1 MGRCR
6 ERKIQQ
12 GDTWKLAVA
21 KISVT
26 LTFFLVVCIATIGFA
41 APKPGLLPGA
51 QEAQRPAEP
60 DVAYTDPLG
69 RSTPQGTLLGFMKSA
84 TQGDYERALQYLDTK
99 KTGISAQQLIIALN
113 SVLHRGFQSKL
124 GIMSNKPE
132 GDLDDNLPPSK
143 ERVGVVKAPSGSL
156 DILLERVQ
164 RGNNPPI
171 WLFSAETLKNV
182 PEIYKELDIRTIDAY
197 LPKFLVNTW
206 FLWFPLWQWFSILL
220 VIPISIGLANLVS
233 RLFRPVVLLLVRRI
247 TKTQVD
253 PHVLRLTGPVRI
265 LIFALA
271 IWSISLVSQSVL
283 TSLFWT
289 YVASTLTVIGATW
302 LCMRFIDI
310 LSKLKQKQ
318 LAAVSLD
325 KISLIQLLGKL
336 SQILALIV
344 GAFVIFYIA
353 GINIAAALTGL
364 GIGGIAIAFAAQ
376 KTLENLFGGIMIIS
390 DRPIRIGDFCR
401 AGDTMGTVENIGL
414 RSTRIRTLKRT
425 VVSVPNGQ
433 LAVMSLE
440 NFAMRDKIW
449 FHHTLSL
456 RYETTADQLRYILV
470 EIRKMLYEHPKVES
484 PSARIRLIG
493 FGSSSLDMEIFA
505 YVLETSYWIFLEI
518 QEDLLLRIMDI
529 VEGSGSGFAFPSQT
543 TYLAGDA
550 GLDAAKSQKAI
561 ETVHQWRE
569 QGKLPFPDFSPETI
583 SEMNSKIEYPPP
595 DSALRD
601 KRSEGEVK
609 K

>member
-1 MGRCR
+1 MNPMGRCG

-12 GDTWKLAVA
+12 GNTWKPAVA

-26 LTFFLVVCIATIGFA
+26 LTIFLVLCIATIGFA

-51 QEAQRPAEP
+51 QEPQRPAEP
-60 DVAYTDPLG
+60 EVAYTDPLG
-69 RSTPQGTLLGFMKSA
+69 RSTPQGSLFAFMKSA
-84 TQGDYERALQYLDTK
+84 AQGDYEQALRYLDTRI
-99 KTGISAQQLIIALN
+99 TGLAAQKLVVGLRTILE
-113 SVLHRGFQSKL
+113 RGFSGKL
-124 GIMSNKPE
+124 AILSNKQE
-132 GDLDDNLPPSK
+132 GYLDDNLPPSK
-143 ERVGVVKAPSGSL
+143 ELVGTVKTSSGSL

-182 PEIYKELDIRTIDAY
+182 PEIYKELDVRTIDAF

-220 VIPISIGLANLVS
+220 VIPISIALATLVS
-233 RLFRPVVLLLVRRI
+233 RLFRPLLLLLVRRI
-247 TKTQVD
+247 TKAQVD

-271 IWSISLVSQSVL
+271 IWSISLLSRSVL
-283 TSLFWT
+283 TSVFWT
-289 YVASTLTVIGATW
+289 YVASTLTVIGVTW
-302 LCMRFIDI
+302 LCVRLIDI
-310 LSKLKQKQ
+310 VSKLKQKQ
-318 LAAVSLD
+318 LAVVSLD
-325 KISLIQLLGKL
+325 KISLVQLVGKL

-390 DRPIRIGDFCR
+390 DQPVRVGDLCR
-401 AGDTMGTVENIGL
+401 AGDHFGTVENIGL
-414 RSTRIRTLKRT
+414 RSTRIRTLERT

-440 NFAMRDKIW
+440 NFTMRDKIW
-449 FHHTLSL
+449 FHHTLKL
-456 RYETTADQLRYILV
+456 RYETTADQLRYIIAEV
-470 EIRKMLYEHPKVES
+470 RKMLYEHSKVES
-484 PSARIRLIG
+484 SSARVRFIG
-493 FGSSSLDMEIFA
+493 MGNSSFELEVFA
-505 YVLETSYWIFLEI
+505 YVLERVYESFLPI

-583 SEMNSKIEYPPP
+583 SEMDSKIEYPPP
-595 DSALRD
+595 ESALRD
-601 KRSEGEVK
+601 KRKE
-609 K
+609 